1 MRPQC
6 LLAIVGISAVFAVPA
21 VAEAQDEMRPT
32 YSDSQA
38 VRGRLWFQSAC
49 QSCHELTDMASADF
63 KVKWGGRT
71 AFDLFEIIATTMPQA
86 EPGTLS
92 ARSYVD
98 IVAYLMQLN
107 GMPAGTTALSVQQ
120 AALASTRLTFTPHAS
135 PHASP
140 HSTLR
145 RL

>member
-1 MRPQC
+1 
-6 LLAIVGISAVFAVPA
+6 
-21 VAEAQDEMRPT
+21 
-32 YSDSQA
+32 
-38 VRGRLWFQSAC
+38 
-49 QSCHELTDMASADF
+49 MASADF

-107 GMPAGTTALSVQQ
+107 GMPAGTSALSVEQS
-120 AALASTRLTFTPHAS
+120 ALASARLEFTSRATSSSTPPSTSSS
-135 PHASP
+135 PPRSH
-140 HSTLR
+140 
-145 RL
+145 